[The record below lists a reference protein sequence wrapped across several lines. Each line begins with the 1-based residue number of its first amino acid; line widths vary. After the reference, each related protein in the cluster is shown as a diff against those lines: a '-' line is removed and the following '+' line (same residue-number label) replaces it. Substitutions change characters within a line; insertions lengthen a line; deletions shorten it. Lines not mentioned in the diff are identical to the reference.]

1 METWAVRRANMS
13 TYPCQNFAS
22 MSCRR
27 RGWKMPQIGPCPALA
42 CILFRF
48 EARFL
53 FAPRRNTECPAGFSC
68 DRQQTQSAVV
78 PPGRILYSDSITR
91 NRRARFLAITVLIY
105 LGRCMGTVGY
115 RPALF
120 LR

>member
-1 METWAVRRANMS
+1 MS
-13 TYPCQNFAS
+13 TYPCQNLAS

-68 DRQQTQSAVV
+68 DRQQTQSVVV

-115 RPALF
+115 MLSRPALF